1 MKKTI
6 NFYEFERAFVEY
18 GRKEHFSHEGL
29 AALFDS
35 LEEFEEDTE
44 EEIELDVIGLCCEF
58 QEWQDLED
66 FQNNYGK
73 EYETLEDIQDKTMVI
88 EIPNT
93 DRFITQVF

>member
-6 NFYEFERAFVEY
+6 NFYEFERAFVDY
-18 GRKEHFSHEGL
+18 DRKDHFSYAGL
-29 AALFDS
+29 SVLFDF
-35 LEEFEEDTE
+35 LEELEEDTGE
-44 EEIELDVIGLCCEF
+44 DIEFDVISICCDF
-58 QEWQDLED
+58 HEWQDLED
-66 FQNNYGK
+66 FQDNYGK